1 MCPTCMFGHH
11 MALVFNLCVPP
22 LMSDVQVVGWMTG
35 KRPSQ
40 LSELCEESDDSE
52 SGFSSSGSDDSDGD
66 ESHTAGARGALRLWS
81 IGR

>member
-1 MCPTCMFGHH
+1 MCPTCMFGRH
-11 MALVFNLCVPP
+11 MTHVFNLCVLFP
-22 LMSDVQVVGWMTG
+22 MAHVQVVGWMTG

-40 LSELCEESDDSE
+40 LSALCEESDDSD
-52 SGFSSSGSDDSDGD
+52 SGFTSSGSDESDGD